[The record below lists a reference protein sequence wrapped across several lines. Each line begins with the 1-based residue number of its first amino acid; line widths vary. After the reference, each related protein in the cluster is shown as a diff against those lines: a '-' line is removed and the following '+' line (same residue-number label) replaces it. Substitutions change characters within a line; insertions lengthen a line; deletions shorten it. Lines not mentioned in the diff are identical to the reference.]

1 MALLFSFYHEFTEC
15 EAKEMPNQLQN
26 DRFRTYDQQ
35 IDILKNQKG
44 LIISD
49 ETITKESLINI
60 GYFSL
65 IGGYKYPFKNP
76 MTRKYINTTFEDI
89 YALYKFDR
97 ELRELTFKYLCEVEM
112 KIRQVMADSP
122 HPHETDRLCGQKGAK
137 SPVLKKVRMIPCSV
151 LQLQQITLLCCQI
164 AYGILR
170 LL

>member
-15 EAKEMPNQLQN
+15 EAKEMPNQVQN

-65 IGGYKYPFKNP
+65 IGGYKWFFNSCRNLVAT
-76 MTRKYINTTFEDI
+76 M
-89 YALYKFDR
+89 
-97 ELRELTFKYLCEVEM
+97 
-112 KIRQVMADSP
+112 
-122 HPHETDRLCGQKGAK
+122 
-137 SPVLKKVRMIPCSV
+137 
-151 LQLQQITLLCCQI
+151 
-164 AYGILR
+164 
-170 LL
+170 